1 LLSCCPLKFSGFGDD
16 FPHFNFVITT
26 FTINRKFAVNFFVQ
40 MKELAVILEKYK
52 ELVKTNQSAVL
63 ATVVDVVGSGYR
75 RPGARML
82 IDKNGYGIGTVSGGC
97 LEADVLER
105 AKKVLQSGEPTVIT
119 YDTTKDENSLFG
131 LGMGCRG
138 IVRILLEPIERESY
152 LVRVLQIASEH
163 RERQFIATLISSDN
177 NSFISGRIFYDEAE
191 QFYFKNLP
199 NVLEDSRDFINDCFE
214 FFSQNKSAEVRE
226 YQNEKG
232 RFELLFENIDPPLNL
247 LLFGAGFDALPLVRF
262 AKELG
267 WRVTAIDHRAAFANR
282 ERLPEADEIIVSH
295 SEDLSDEIFQDENS
309 VAVVMTHNYDR
320 DREILRRLLLSNCRY
335 VGALGPKK
343 RTEKIL
349 AEIGAG
355 FSDEQLAKLHAPI
368 GLDIGADTPEAIAL
382 SIVAEIQSVLSN
394 RDGGFLRNRKGSI
407 YERNE

>member
-1 LLSCCPLKFSGFGDD
+1 
-16 FPHFNFVITT
+16 
-26 FTINRKFAVNFFVQ
+26 

-52 ELVKTNQSAVL
+52 ELEKTDQSAVL

-82 IDKNGYGIGTVSGGC
+82 IDENGFGIGTVSGGC

-105 AKKVLQSGEPTVIT
+105 AKKVLRTSEATVIT

-138 IVRILLEPIERESY
+138 IVRVLLEPIEKENI
-152 LVRVLQIASEH
+152 LVGTLQFAFEYRH
-163 RERQFIATLISSDN
+163 RQFIATMVSSN
-177 NSFISGRIFYDEAE
+177 RAAIGGRVFYSNVQ
-191 QFYFKNLP
+191 QFDFENLP
-199 NVLEDSRDFINDCFE
+199 DDVERFDELKNDCLE

-226 YQNEKG
+226 YRIG
-232 RFELLFENIDPPLNL
+232 TDYFELFFENINPPLNL
-247 LLFGAGFDALPLVRF
+247 LLFGAGYDALPLVRF
-262 AKELG
+262 AKEIG
-267 WRVTAIDHRAAFANR
+267 WRVTAIDHRAAFANQ

-309 VAVVMTHNYDR
+309 VAVIMTHNYDR
-320 DREILRRLLLSNCRY
+320 DREILRRLLSSKCRY

-343 RTEKIL
+343 RMEKIL

-355 FSDEQLAKLHAPI
+355 FSDEQLARLHAPV